1 MSEYEDTLQAIKTT
15 YGPLLR
21 QKDLCEAAGI
31 CQTKAMKLIRS
42 GQIPSVFLAE
52 GRIRRYAILAEDAAS
67 FIVSRRFARSGLN
80 EIEAHG
86 LRIILSTEPDMLS
99 TPQAQLITG
108 INKNSVERWIL
119 AGKLPA
125 IMWKTA
131 YRIPKKDLIDY
142 MTTSAFWKARTS
154 SIQRLAIRRF
164 LVWYIDRKENY
175 QKGGSGHEERF
186 R

>member
-80 EIEAHG
+80 
-86 LRIILSTEPDMLS
+86 EPDMLS